1 MLAVAMS
8 IMILSLAGIPGT
20 AGFIGKLNIITGALA
35 LEQPYYVLVSV
46 MIGTTVISY
55 VYYFRIMVGM
65 FFRPPLKLEPIKVPV
80 GTGFVVG
87 VCVVATILFGI
98 FPNLAFDFLQ
108 NNFHDFGDFLQ

>member
-1 MLAVAMS
+1 MGIL
-8 IMILSLAGIPGT
+8 ILSLAGFPGT
-20 AGFIGKLNIITGALA
+20 AGFIGKLNIFMGAFVDPSATILCFSIT
-35 LEQPYYVLVSV
+35 V
-46 MIGTTVISY
+46 MIATTVVSY
-55 VYYFRIMVGM
+55 FYYFRIMVGM